1 MLSCNRLPEPF
12 LAAPACDF
20 DADGKS
26 DILWRNS
33 STGEHYIYL
42 MDGLTV
48 KSSSGFIPTVP
59 LDWLPML
66 NRPPLVTL
74 TAPAN
79 NSSATAGPGLLMPVE
94 Y

>member
-1 MLSCNRLPEPF
+1 MPARNPLPEPF
-12 LAAPACDF
+12 LVASTGNY

-48 KSSSGFIPTVP
+48 KPSSGYIPTMP

-66 NRPPLVTL
+66 NRPPLVAL